1 MSKLFKVSYENYNKV
16 KGLLEENNI
25 PIEKSYSNII
35 EPYIEF
41 EVEYQLSEYKNNNK
55 ELVEAIVFDDEL
67 KCDLKNVLMGKTELF
82 IDEEVLQEMTN
93 NFMNDRLNK

>member
-1 MSKLFKVSYENYNKV
+1 MSKLFKVSDENYNKV

-25 PIEKSYSNII
+25 PIEKSYSYTI
-35 EPYIEF
+35 EPYIES

-82 IDEEVLQEMTN
+82 IDGEVLQEMTN

>member
-55 ELVEAIVFDDEL
+55 ELVEDIVFDDEL

-82 IDEEVLQEMTN
+82 INEEVLQEMTN
-93 NFMNDRLNK
+93 NFMNDGLNK